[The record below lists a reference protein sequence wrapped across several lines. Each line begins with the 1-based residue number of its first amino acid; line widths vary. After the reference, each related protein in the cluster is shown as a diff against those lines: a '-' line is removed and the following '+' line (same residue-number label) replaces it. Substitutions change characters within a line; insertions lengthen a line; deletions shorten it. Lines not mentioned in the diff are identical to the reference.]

1 MNTIEKITNLDQLS
15 GEQRDIAEVIGLES
29 YRKLVEQY
37 GGTHVYI
44 CKAETILRELR
55 NNEIRS
61 QFNGCNY
68 RELAKKYRVSEMT
81 VRKIVL

>member
-68 RELAKKYRVSEMT
+68 RELAKKYCVSEMT